1 MHLGLVLYLFP
12 ELVPPDIENEVRN
25 LYLALCE
32 LLSHFWKCF
41 PPSTPTAEQKLVKM
55 HEALHRYHTAKL
67 KPFED
72 KLIRELSPLSHH
84 LTKHLNQLLNA
95 AYQKFNNWQKIKSR

>member
-1 MHLGLVLYLFP
+1 
-12 ELVPPDIENEVRN
+12 
-25 LYLALCE
+25 
-32 LLSHFWKCF
+32 
-41 PPSTPTAEQKLVKM
+41 M
-55 HEALHRYHTAKL
+55 HEALNRFHTAKL

-95 AYQKFNNWQKIKSR
+95 AYQKFNNWQKIKGR

>member
-1 MHLGLVLYLFP
+1 MKLSINYYVDDVFV
-12 ELVPPDIENEVRN
+12 ELVPADIEKEVRN

-41 PPSTPTAEQKLVKM
+41 PPTNSQTEQKVVKM

-67 KPFED
+67 KPFEVSI
-72 KLIRELSPLSHH
+72 K
-84 LTKHLNQLLNA
+84 
-95 AYQKFNNWQKIKSR
+95 QK